1 MDGVQAYFIGRIFGV
16 ITDPIAL
23 VTAFILILLFYK
35 LIKKNFVLILAPTL
49 LTIYIKVNV
58 SEYLNSDYF
67 FVHLAAYG
75 YLILTTAMFFIL
87 RWLFNRKKNGNY

>member
-1 MDGVQAYFIGRIFGV
+1 MDGVQGYFIGRIFGV

-67 FVHLAAYG
+67 FVHLTAYG

-87 RWLFNRKKNGNY
+87 RWFFNRKKNGNY